1 MANTIIQIKNS
12 GVTGNVPSILTPGEL
27 AINYADGKLY
37 YGNASNNAILF
48 DAVTEPAGLDTE
60 LQFNDS
66 GVFGSSANLSFNK
79 TTKILRT
86 DNITLSNN
94 LVSSNVIYS
103 GALFGGIASI
113 SHTPLANSL
122 AYFTGNTSQYVQVNI
137 ENIDPLGSS
146 DLVATADVGSDETFY
161 IDVGIQNSGQNDG
174 NIKALD
180 GYLLVQGNTGQV
192 GGNLIIGTISGT
204 AGQET
209 RFVVGGY
216 EDANVIFKIGTYGL
230 NIVKGDITSN
240 ATTRISNVANS
251 AFSQANLA
259 FDRANSSFGSFDTA
273 NLAYSKA
280 NVSLNVANS
289 AFDQANLAFY
299 QANTKLSSSGGTIT
313 GDLYVTGNVNTAL
326 AIVTNKYIE
335 FYDGSKQYT
344 ANAGSGGGGG
354 SFPFVD
360 LGLIT
365 DTVPSFPTP
374 QIVDFG
380 GLS

>member
-1 MANTIIQIKNS
+1 MANTVIQLKNS
-12 GVTGNVPSILTPGEL
+12 GASGNIPNALAPGEL

-37 YGNASNNAILF
+37 YGNSSCTAILF

-60 LQFNDS
+60 IQFNQLGS
-66 GVFGSSANLSFNK
+66 FGASPNLTFNSTSK
-79 TTKILRT
+79 TLST
-86 DNITLSNN
+86 DNIVLSKNTTTSN
-94 LVSSNVIYS
+94 LIYT
-103 GALFGGIASI
+103 GALYGGIASI

-122 AYFTGNTSQYVQVNI
+122 AYFTGDSLQYVQVNL
-137 ENIDPLGSS
+137 ENIDANGSS
-146 DLVATADVGSDETFY
+146 DYVATADVGSDETFY

-180 GYLLVQGNTGQV
+180 GFLLVQGNTGQV
-192 GGNLIIGTISGT
+192 GGNLVVGTISGT
-204 AGQET
+204 TGQET

-216 EDANVIFKIGTYGL
+216 NDEHVVLKIGEYGL

-240 ATTRISNVANS
+240 ATTRIYNVANSAFAQANLSYSQANTSLNVANS

-259 FDRANSSFGSFDTA
+259 FDA
-273 NLAYSKA
+273 
-280 NVSLNVANS
+280 
-289 AFDQANLAFY
+289 
-299 QANTKLSSSGGTIT
+299 ANTKLSSSGGTIT
-313 GDLYVTGNVNTAL
+313 GDLYVTGNVNTTL
-326 AIVTNKYIE
+326 AIVTSKYIE
-335 FYDGSKQYT
+335 FSDGSKQYT

-354 SFPFVD
+354 GFPFVD

>member
-1 MANTIIQIKNS
+1 MANTIIQLKNS
-12 GVTGNVPSILTPGEL
+12 GATGNVPVALTPGEL

-37 YGNASNNAILF
+37 YGNSSNTAILF

-79 TTKILRT
+79 TTKILHT
-86 DNITLSNN
+86 DNITLSKN

-146 DLVATADVGSDETFY
+146 DLVATADVGSDGTFY

-180 GYLLVQGNTGQV
+180 GYLLVQGNTGQT

-204 AGQET
+204 PGQET
-209 RFVVGGY
+209 RFVAGGY

-230 NIVKGDITSN
+230 TVVKGDITSN
-240 ATTRISNVANS
+240 ATTRISDVANN
-251 AFSQANLA
+251 AFAQANLA
-259 FDRANSSFGSFDTA
+259 YGA
-273 NLAYSKA
+273 
-280 NVSLNVANS
+280 
-289 AFDQANLAFY
+289 
-299 QANTKLSSSGGTIT
+299 ANTKLSSSGGTIS
-313 GDLYVTGNVNTAL
+313 GDLIITGNANVSGAFITNT
-326 AIVTNKYIE
+326 YIQ
-335 FYDGSKQYT
+335 FADGSKQYV
-344 ANAGSGGGGG
+344 ANAGSGGGGFG
-354 SFPFVD
+354 LID

-365 DTVPSFPTP
+365 EVVFNSNIIDL
-374 QIVDFG
+374 QQ
-380 GLS
+380 